1 MRITLLAL
9 LVVTLAADGPGRI
22 VCFPGPPAVAAAA
35 PAPLDSA
42 DFVVRGIDAGT
53 SAERARALLGA
64 PDSTVEFAH
73 PHDADG
79 RLVRWDFA
87 DLRVHFWSEDTV
99 AGVTLTGPGV
109 ATRRGIR
116 VGHALQAV
124 RDAYG
129 EPSRTSEEGW
139 IYLDP
144 ADPSELRLIRF
155 RTDGERVREIFV
167 GTVLD

>member
-1 MRITLLAL
+1 MRYPLWLPAL
-9 LVVTLAADGPGRI
+9 VIAVSAFGVGAGMGLRADARGEG
-22 VCFPGPPAVAAAA
+22 

-42 DFVVRGIDAGT
+42 DFVVRGVDAGT

-64 PDSTVEFAH
+64 PDSIVELPH
-73 PHDADG
+73 PHDAGG

-87 DLRVHFWSEDTV
+87 DLRVHFWSERTV

-109 ATRRGIR
+109 ATRRGVR
-116 VGHALQAV
+116 AGDALQVV

-129 EPSRTSEEGW
+129 EPSRTDEEGW

-144 ADPSELRLIRF
+144 ADPSELHLLRF
-155 RTDGERVREIFV
+155 RTDGERVTDIFV